1 MGLGAGET
9 QLDPVAPLLQEQT
22 RGASAS
28 AMVTARAAGNVF
40 GVADV
45 RKLVQLVRSTSL
57 EVQHRR
63 AAALQLAS
71 YLASPEV
78 TTRSVP
84 ARPNP
89 LPSVV
94 AAHAHTTNPL
104 QQEVIMEEL
113 LTTCFAE
120 MDELDAPV
128 GFAWYARDRHPP
140 LLPNTTAHTTAPRST
155 GVIATVCQHS
165 SAARLLVADNAAW
178 LRLLYTWL
186 VRVPRASLNVART
199 LAWSLF
205 DPALMRCIA
214 ARPEHS
220 TRNEF
225 VHVLSSAHVGVDSD
239 RVILVA
245 NPRHWV
251 DLPASANAYGAL
263 VSAATGVPA
272 RWYHTLSAHGELA
285 PAWALGGR
293 VLPRVSVLVQAMV
306 PDHAAPLAGAPAVA
320 QLWCTEQRAA
330 LLLHQLATAA
340 THDAFCSLLAQLHA
354 ACRASASFAAHVG
367 GGDWQAALQ
376 RFLEVSQDH
385 CSKQYCC
392 GH

>member
-1 MGLGAGET
+1 MHQWALHGT
-9 QLDPVAPLLQEQT
+9 QATDIPAP
-22 RGASAS
+22 S
-28 AMVTARAAGNVF
+28 
-40 GVADV
+40 
-45 RKLVQLVRSTSL
+45 
-57 EVQHRR
+57 
-63 AAALQLAS
+63 
-71 YLASPEV
+71 
-78 TTRSVP
+78 
-84 ARPNP
+84 
-89 LPSVV
+89 
-94 AAHAHTTNPL
+94 
-104 QQEVIMEEL
+104 
-113 LTTCFAE
+113 
-120 MDELDAPV
+120 
-128 GFAWYARDRHPP
+128 
-140 LLPNTTAHTTAPRST
+140 NTTAHTSSPRST

-225 VHVLSSAHVGVDSD
+225 VHVLASAHVGIDSD
-239 RVILVA
+239 RVVLVA

-272 RWYHTLSAHGELA
+272 RWYRTLSAHGELA

-376 RFLEVSQDH
+376 RFLEVSHDH